1 MADLAE
7 RSIAPVVAEATGRRG
22 TVHRRE
28 GKWRDSRSI
37 CCLADAE
44 RHLGH
49 IVRAGS
55 CWLAFDATHGNES
68 GTWFRFLGVCV
79 DIRTAKRAVELGLS
93 MKRKYAPTLQ

>member
-68 GTWFRFLGVCV
+68 
-79 DIRTAKRAVELGLS
+79 AKRAVELGLS